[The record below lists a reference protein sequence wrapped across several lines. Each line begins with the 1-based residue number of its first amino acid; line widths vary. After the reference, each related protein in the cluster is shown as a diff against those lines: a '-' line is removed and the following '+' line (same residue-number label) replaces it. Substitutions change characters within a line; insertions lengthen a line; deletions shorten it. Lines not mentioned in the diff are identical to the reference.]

1 MRCESHLADTSFFVQ
16 KTGEYGMNFQ
26 EFEDKVKERIQ
37 EYLQKAGIENGSRIT
52 KTVDTD
58 QNINVFHVKVPERDS
73 EFDVN
78 LDRLYQSF
86 EGSQNLEKTLLQ
98 VNTIIGM
105 VSAKWNPE
113 DARDYEK
120 VKGKLFTKIWNAEKN
135 ADYLARCVHTKVA
148 DLALTYHALINKDDY
163 GLVSFVIKEQALELY
178 HITKEQLHEDTLQNA
193 AKLFPCRV
201 TDMEDYIDV
210 FVGEKELGHT
220 LDQNPESV
228 QIKPGSLYI
237 VSNGSECGGA
247 SAIFYP
253 GVLDLLAHSANGNF
267 FILPS
272 STDEMLV
279 ASDDG
284 TMIVEELNAIV
295 QSVNRQKVPKEMWL
309 GDEAYYYDATSQIF
323 DKAANFTHLQSQNE
337 TVQLTGQSM

>member
-1 MRCESHLADTSFFVQ
+1 
-16 KTGEYGMNFQ
+16 MNFQ

-37 EYLQKAGIENGSRIT
+37 EYLQKAGIESGSKIT
-52 KTVDTD
+52 KIVDAT
-58 QNINVFHVKVPERDS
+58 QNIDCFHVKVPERDS

-78 LDRLYQSF
+78 LDRLYQYF
-86 EGSQNLEKTLLQ
+86 EDSQNLEKALLQ

-120 VKGKLFTKIWNAEKN
+120 VKGKLFTKVWNAEKN
-135 ADYLARCVHTKVA
+135 ADYLAQCVHTKVA
-148 DLALTYHALINKDDY
+148 DLALTYHALVNKDDY
-163 GLVSFVIKEQALELY
+163 GLVSYAIKEQALELY
-178 HITKEQLHEDTLQNA
+178 HITKEQLHEDAIQNA
-193 AKLFPCRV
+193 AKLFPCKIIAV
-201 TDMEDYIDV
+201 DMAE
-210 FVGEKELGHT
+210 GEEGLNIIW
-220 LDQNPESV
+220 DQDLKSV
-228 QIKPGSLYI
+228 QIKPGSLYM
-237 VSNGSECGGA
+237 VSNGGECGGGA

-253 GVLDLLAHSANGNF
+253 GVMDRLARSAEGNF

-272 STDEMLV
+272 SKEEMV
-279 ASDDG
+279 VMCDDG
-284 TMIVEELNAIV
+284 RMTVEEYNATI
-295 QSVNRQKVPKEMWL
+295 QAVNEQEVPEELWL

>member
-1 MRCESHLADTSFFVQ
+1 MIFR
-16 KTGEYGMNFQ
+16 

-37 EYLQKAGIENGSRIT
+37 EYLQKAGIDHGSRIT
-52 KTVDTD
+52 KTVDTA
-58 QNINVFHVKVPERDS
+58 QNINCFHVKVPERDS

-120 VKGKLFTKIWNAEKN
+120 VKEKLFTKVWNAEKN
-135 ADYLARCVHTKVA
+135 ADYLAQCVHTKVA
-148 DLALTYHALINKDDY
+148 DLALTYHVLINKDDY
-163 GLVSFVIKEQALELY
+163 GLVSFAIKEPALELY
-178 HITKEQLHEDTLQNA
+178 HITKEQLHEDALQNA

-201 TDMEDYIDV
+201 TDMEDYINA
-210 FVGEKELGHT
+210 FMGEKELGDT

-237 VSNGSECGGA
+237 VSNGHKCGGA

-253 GVLDLLAHSANGNF
+253 GMLDLLAHSAGGNF

-272 STDEMLV
+272 STDEMMV

-284 TMIVEELNAIV
+284 TMVVEELNAII
-295 QSVNRQKVPKEMWL
+295 QSVNRKEVPEELWL